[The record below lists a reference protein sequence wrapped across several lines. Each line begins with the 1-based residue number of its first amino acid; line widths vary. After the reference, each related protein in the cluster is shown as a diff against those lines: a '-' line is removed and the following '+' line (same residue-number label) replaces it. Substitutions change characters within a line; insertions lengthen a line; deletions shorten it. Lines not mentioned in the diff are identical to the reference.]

1 MPVTDV
7 AYTPNVVVGTT
18 LTDLGRNAVENE
30 ALSVKKQ
37 LESAAQFYQLQ
48 SRKADLEARRT
59 EADKDRALRF
69 FEVGQQKTL
78 KERELDLEDK
88 RLQTEASRWA
98 QQFETNT
105 GLKNREL
112 DLMKL
117 GIDKQFDP
125 SLMTGRS
132 AGDIANIAAQV
143 ADRNARAKATASRAN
158 AMLQGIVASEPDRIK
173 QRASEWFTNTPFATR
188 EQKLKT
194 DQDINAIFTA
204 LGEDA
209 SLIELS
215 PDRRQFIPLE
225 VAAPTR
231 GGGINPSAIP
241 PALPPQAGPTPTA
254 GPTDMGAIPW
264 TLIGPDN
271 KVHTFATKEER
282 DAALRA
288 MQGESAPAIQ
298 SGGYLRFDPQTGTFR

>member
-1 MPVTDV
+1 M
-7 AYTPNVVVGTT
+7 AYNPNVIVGST
-18 LTDLGRNAVENE
+18 LTDLGRNAVESE
-30 ALSVKKQ
+30 ALNVKKQ

-48 SRKADLEARRT
+48 ARKADLEARRT

-69 FEVGQQKTL
+69 FEVGQQKSL

-98 QQFETNT
+98 KQFETNT

-125 SLMTGRS
+125 SFMTGRS
-132 AGDIANIAAQV
+132 AGDMANVAAQV
-143 ADRNARAKATASRAN
+143 EDRNARAKAAASRAN
-158 AMLQGIVASEPDRIK
+158 AMIPSL
-173 QRASEWFTNTPFATR
+173 RAKRAEQLGNQWFTSAATGK
-188 EQKLKT
+188 KLADEEPAAKYIA
-194 DQDINAIFTA
+194 DIYTA

-209 SLIELS
+209 SLVQWDGGTFLPIEIKEPPIGS
-215 PDRRQFIPLE
+215 RT
-225 VAAPTR
+225 V
-231 GGGINPSAIP
+231 INPLGPPPPP
-241 PALPPQAGPTPTA
+241 PAGAG
-254 GPTDMGAIPW
+254 TDMGAIPW

-271 KVHTFATKEER
+271 KVHSFATKEER
-282 DAALRA
+282 DAAYKS
-288 MQGESAPAIQ
+288 MQAQEAAPAIQ

>member
-1 MPVTDV
+1 M

-69 FEVGQQKTL
+69 FEVGQQKSL

-105 GLKNREL
+105 GLKKQE
-112 DLMKL
+112 L
-117 GIDKQFDP
+117 GIMQDEVNKRYDP
-125 SLMTGRS
+125 NLMLTGRS
-132 AGDIANIAAQV
+132 AGDMANVAAQV
-143 ADRNARAKATASRAN
+143 ADRNARAKAAASRAN
-158 AMLQGIVASEPDRIK
+158 AMIPSL
-173 QRASEWFTNTPFATR
+173 RAKRAEQLGNQWFTSAATGK
-188 EQKLKT
+188 KLADEEPAAKYIA
-194 DQDINAIFTA
+194 DIYTA

-209 SLIELS
+209 SLVQWDGGTFLPIEIKEPPIGS
-215 PDRRQFIPLE
+215 RT
-225 VAAPTR
+225 V
-231 GGGINPSAIP
+231 INPLGPPPPP
-241 PALPPQAGPTPTA
+241 PAGAG
-254 GPTDMGAIPW
+254 TDMGAIPW

-271 KVHTFATKEER
+271 KVHTFATKGER

-288 MQGESAPAIQ
+288 MQGESAPALQ